1 MQPSLAGFIDFIF
14 NRMQVPTT
22 ALSNIDPLINEIY
35 NYALQTANFKLLFI
49 PQPPFPSP
57 FPLPAA
63 PSINPYPSLYAIAVY
78 NLGGDALV
86 NAALDA
92 SGAPTIA
99 GTNPPVKF
107 WAYTRSLYKI
117 DNFLAGV
124 VQSTS
129 DNGSSTSL
137 AIPEMMQQLNL
148 MDLQTLKTPWGRRY
162 MQIAQ
167 QMGPTDWGIS

>member
-1 MQPSLAGFIDFIF
+1 MQPSLAGFTDFIF

-22 ALSNIDPLINEIY
+22 ALANTDPLINEIY
-35 NYALQTANFKLLFI
+35 NYSLQTVNVNLSGI

-57 FPLPAA
+57 YPLPAA
-63 PSINPYPSLYAIAVY
+63 PSLNPYPSLYAIAVY

-86 NAALDA
+86 NVALDQ
-92 SGAPTIA
+92 SNAPTIA
-99 GTNPPVKF
+99 GTNPAAKF

-117 DNFLAGV
+117 DSFLAGV

-137 AIPEMMQQLNL
+137 QLPEMMAQLNL